1 MTTEPAAPQTR
12 ILVVEDDPAILV
24 GLHEALRLEGYE
36 VLSAIDGE
44 QARERIADNRPDLI
58 VLDLML
64 PKLDGFGVLHW
75 LRKRQLD
82 VPVLILSAKGRQE
95 DKVRGLKAGAD
106 DYLAKPFGLQELL
119 ARIEALL
126 RRSRGDQPIRFG
138 QITVDPAIQR
148 VTRNHKPVELSRKE
162 LDILLFLARH
172 RNHTVSRDQILDAAW
187 GLADSSSERAVD
199 YHILHLRRK
208 LEPDPSNPQHLIT
221 HHGIGYE
228 LRDEP
233 LGQ

>member
-1 MTTEPAAPQTR
+1 MTAEPAAPQTR

-75 LRKRQLD
+75 LRKRRFD

-126 RRSRGDQPIRFG
+126 RRTRGDQPILFG
-138 QITVDPAIQR
+138 DIAVDVAARR
-148 VTRNHKPVELSRKE
+148 VTRNHKPVDLSRKE

-172 RNHTVSRDQILDAAW
+172 RNRTVSRSQILDAAW
-187 GLADSSSERAVD
+187 DLADSGSERAVD

-208 LEPDPSNPQHLIT
+208 LEPDPTHPRHLIT

-228 LRDEP
+228 LRE
-233 LGQ
+233 